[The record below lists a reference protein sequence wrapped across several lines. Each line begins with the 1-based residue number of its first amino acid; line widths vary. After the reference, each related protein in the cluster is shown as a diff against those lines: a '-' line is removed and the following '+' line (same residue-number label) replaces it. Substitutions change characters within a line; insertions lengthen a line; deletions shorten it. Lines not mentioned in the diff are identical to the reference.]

1 VRKRFIRVKKGGR
14 PSDNMSK
21 TSEINGVVFNGIVSS
36 NVLSRSN
43 FARVFLS
50 VENTKTSFNLDV
62 VFVVCNG
69 DGSGTVETSTNES
82 DASRFQGLTPFG

>member
-14 PSDNMSK
+14 PADNIAK

-43 FARVFLS
+43 FSIVLLS

-62 VFVVCNG
+62 VFVECNG
-69 DGSGTVETSTNES
+69 DGGGTV
-82 DASRFQGLTPFG
+82 